1 MVASAKYERFLCH
14 LPIFAP
20 RYAEAQMISLMAAQR
35 ATGAWN
41 WLRDEGLLIVAITSG
56 GFFFTRAIG
65 LLASYQAER
74 LKRQRAAANPLDH
87 DAVGGY
93 QGALLGAA
101 RWGVNFTIATVAFV
115 WTLLLLN
122 LPAAAVVPMVS
133 IVGAGLGFGA
143 QQIVG
148 DVLAGIFII
157 SERQFG
163 VGDLVRLGPLVPVG
177 WIEGRVEEVTLRVTK
192 IRTFDGDLVTA
203 ANGGLRQ
210 TVNLSRDW
218 ARVVINIPVSR
229 EANLDA
235 AIEMLN
241 RIGRDISQDREWA
254 PLILE
259 QPVVSGVEDI
269 GAETIELRFA
279 GRTLPAQ
286 QWKVAR
292 EIRHRIAI
300 EGAP

>member
-1 MVASAKYERFLCH
+1 
-14 LPIFAP
+14 
-20 RYAEAQMISLMAAQR
+20 MISLLAAER

-41 WLRDEGLLIVAITSG
+41 WLRDEGLLIVAIVSG
-56 GFFFTRAIG
+56 AFFLTRVIG
-65 LLASYQAER
+65 LVAGAQATR
-74 LKRQRAAANPLDH
+74 LNRQRENAGPLDH
-87 DAVGGY
+87 NVAGAY

-101 RWGVNFTIATVAFV
+101 RWGVNFSVATIAFV
-115 WTLLLLN
+115 WVLLLLN
-122 LPAAAVVPMVS
+122 LPTAAVVPLVS
-133 IVGAGLGFGA
+133 VVGAGLGFGA

-163 VGDLVRLGPLVPVG
+163 VGDVVRVGPLIHVG

-192 IRTFDGDLVTA
+192 IRTFDGDLVTT

-218 ARVVINIPVSR
+218 ARVLINVPVPR
-229 EANLDA
+229 DADLDA

-241 RIGRDISQDREWA
+241 RVGAEIAADPEWA

-259 QPVVSGVEDI
+259 QPIVSGVEDI
-269 GAETIELRFA
+269 GADTIDLRFA

-300 EGAP
+300 AGAP

>member
-1 MVASAKYERFLCH
+1 
-14 LPIFAP
+14 
-20 RYAEAQMISLMAAQR
+20 MISLLAAER

-41 WLRDEGLLIVAITSG
+41 WLRDEGLLIVAIVSG
-56 GFFFTRAIG
+56 AFFLTRIIG
-65 LLASYQAER
+65 LI
-74 LKRQRAAANPLDH
+74 AAAQATRLTRRREDADPLNH
-87 DAVGGY
+87 NVAGAY
-93 QGALLGAA
+93 QEALLGAA
-101 RWGVNFTIATVAFV
+101 RWGINFSVATIAFV
-115 WTLLLLN
+115 WILLLLN
-122 LPAAAVVPMVS
+122 LPTAAVVPLVS
-133 IVGAGLGFGA
+133 VVGAGLGFGA

-163 VGDLVRLGPLVPVG
+163 VGDLVRVGPLIPVG

-192 IRTFDGDLVTA
+192 IRTFDGDLVTI

-218 ARVVINIPVSR
+218 ARVLINVPVPR
-229 EANLDA
+229 DADLDSV
-235 AIEMLN
+235 IEMLN
-241 RIGRDISQDREWA
+241 RIGAEIAADPNWA

-259 QPVVSGVEDI
+259 QPMVSGVEDI
-269 GAETIELRFA
+269 GADTIDLRFA

>member
-1 MVASAKYERFLCH
+1 
-14 LPIFAP
+14 
-20 RYAEAQMISLMAAQR
+20 MISLLAAER

-41 WLRDEGLLIVAITSG
+41 WLRDEGLLIVAIVSG
-56 GFFFTRAIG
+56 AFFLTRIIG
-65 LLASYQAER
+65 LIASAQAARLTRRREDADPLNHNVAGAYQE
-74 LKRQRAAANPLDH
+74 
-87 DAVGGY
+87 
-93 QGALLGAA
+93 ALLGAA
-101 RWGVNFTIATVAFV
+101 RWGINFSVATIAFV
-115 WTLLLLN
+115 WMLLLLN
-122 LPAAAVVPMVS
+122 LPTAAVVPLVS
-133 IVGAGLGFGA
+133 VVGAGLGFGA

-163 VGDLVRLGPLVPVG
+163 VGDLVRVGPLMQVG
-177 WIEGRVEEVTLRVTK
+177 WIEGRVEEVTLRVAK
-192 IRTFDGDLVTA
+192 IRTFDGDLVTI

-218 ARVVINIPVSR
+218 ARVLINVPVPR
-229 EANLDA
+229 DADLDSV
-235 AIEMLN
+235 IEMLN
-241 RIGRDISQDREWA
+241 RIGAEIAADPNWA

-259 QPVVSGVEDI
+259 QPMVSGVEDI
-269 GAETIELRFA
+269 GADTIDLRFA

-292 EIRHRIAI
+292 EIRHRIAV

>member
-1 MVASAKYERFLCH
+1 
-14 LPIFAP
+14 
-20 RYAEAQMISLMAAQR
+20 
-35 ATGAWN
+35 
-41 WLRDEGLLIVAITSG
+41 
-56 GFFFTRAIG
+56 
-65 LLASYQAER
+65 
-74 LKRQRAAANPLDH
+74 
-87 DAVGGY
+87 
-93 QGALLGAA
+93 
-101 RWGVNFTIATVAFV
+101 
-115 WTLLLLN
+115 
-122 LPAAAVVPMVS
+122 
-133 IVGAGLGFGA
+133 
-143 QQIVG
+143 
-148 DVLAGIFII
+148 
-157 SERQFG
+157 
-163 VGDLVRLGPLVPVG
+163 
-177 WIEGRVEEVTLRVTK
+177 LRVTK

-218 ARVVINIPVSR
+218 ARVLINIPVSR
-229 EANLDA
+229 EADLDA

-241 RIGRDISQDREWA
+241 RIGHDISQDPEWA

>member
-1 MVASAKYERFLCH
+1 
-14 LPIFAP
+14 
-20 RYAEAQMISLMAAQR
+20 MISLLAAER

-41 WLRDEGLLIVAITSG
+41 WLRDEGLLIVAIVSG
-56 GFFFTRAIG
+56 AFFLTRVIG
-65 LLASYQAER
+65 LIAAVQADRLNRRREDADPLAHNVAG
-74 LKRQRAAANPLDH
+74 A
-87 DAVGGY
+87 Y

-101 RWGVNFTIATVAFV
+101 RWGVNFSVATIAFV
-115 WTLLLLN
+115 WVLLLLN
-122 LPAAAVVPMVS
+122 LPTAAVVPLVS
-133 IVGAGLGFGA
+133 VVGAGLGFGA

-163 VGDLVRLGPLVPVG
+163 VGDLVRVGPLIPVG

-192 IRTFDGDLVTA
+192 IRTFDGDLVTL

-218 ARVVINIPVSR
+218 ARMIINVPVPR
-229 EANLDA
+229 DADLDSV
-235 AIEMLN
+235 IEMLN
-241 RIGRDISQDREWA
+241 RVGAEIATDPNWA
-254 PLILE
+254 QLILE

-269 GAETIELRFA
+269 GADTIDLRFA